1 MKFKF
6 PKYILM
12 IFSITTFSL
21 IAQDIKSFENNNVI
35 SRINSAYNRGEID
48 YATALANKAF
58 AVLDQSQLDPRF
70 YVKVGEI
77 IKCGTPVM
85 MELMENWDKLS
96 VQSQEKIDHL
106 LKRSIDRYDA
116 VYISP
121 DGNFNIHYDTTGI
134 DAVPLA
140 DANENGIP
148 DYVETFGDIFNY
160 VWDIEV
166 IELEYDAPMLGGNG
180 MQEVYIENLP
190 SNILG
195 YVSGVDNLQ
204 VRNSYSQYGN
214 QLALMQ
220 VTAAHE
226 FHHEIQL
233 SIHYPS
239 YPSTWYMETTSVYM
253 EDYVYDDVNDYV
265 GYLYDWYN
273 SPWVSITD
281 SDGMHWYSTSIW
293 NFYLEETFGVDIIRE
308 VWEYPNAN
316 SIKSL
321 DSILTHHDTSL
332 PDEYEKFETWNY
344 FTGYRSNWHHDT
356 FSEASSYPTVSMQ
369 KIHSFSASTSG
380 FTDQSVT
387 STKYPQKLACNYIKF
402 INSGSDGILLIRV
415 YGDADYSWGGYAI
428 TDSTPSHYSSDYPI
442 IYENGHDGIAI
453 ITSWSE
459 LNNVVLIPTNVHTI
473 GGNTGRAYTYSAEV
487 VGAVV
492 FLSDFMVE
500 ELLGNGNGSL
510 ESDETARLV
519 VSVSNYGNDLN
530 NVSLEI
536 STEDSCITVTEG
548 DYYIGNFPKNTT
560 QDNESDPFTFL
571 LCHNVEPQEVLF
583 TLSIKENGDEIASEE
598 IRFNIGFSP
607 VLFVDDDNGTDDN
620 DVIALA
626 LDSLGLIYDSKD
638 ISETGYINL
647 CLNLRDIVIWSVG
660 TQTSGL
666 TDAEIDSL
674 EILFNSDV
682 NVLLTGGSIGEQLS
696 GESWCPFIPDEMTSV
711 GWLKGVEGDIL
722 GQSSNNWIWATAP
735 VGGNEKISPVDPR
748 AIVSFAYLNSQ
759 CGGVI
764 RYRDQGRFV
773 ASDFSFSA
781 MTQPSSAFIYPKTLL
796 EMTLD
801 YFDNTNHLPSV
812 FDLYYP
818 SIDTIVIINDLSQ
831 SIVFN
836 WEQSTD
842 ADGVTYTF
850 VLDECDDFRGEFLY
864 EAFDISTETSTF
876 TADEIYDV
884 IDAQSDTL
892 VSYWGVYASDGK
904 EVRLSSGMN
913 KITFILDLP
922 NLAPSSFVLIDPDI
936 DNNLIVSS
944 MDSAYHFIWESSSD
958 PEGDNITYNWIL
970 DIEET
975 LNEPNFRSI
984 ILADTVLAFA
994 SDTLL
999 SWLPEGQDS
1008 LAMWWTVIASDG
1020 ENVTSTDTVGFY
1032 LVIDI
1037 NQPPGD
1043 FVLIAPA
1050 ADSELV
1056 LTNFEDSL
1064 KFQWTESIDP
1074 EGENILYNL
1083 VIDYIELGKMVLLD
1097 TTIADT
1103 ELTIYGDD
1111 IFGFFPDGTDIL
1123 DVFWCVIAS
1132 DGEQEVSSNV
1142 QDLTLIE
1149 GINEAPSDFAPISPE
1164 NSDTLYLHPIYGEVI
1179 EFKWEKSIDPDNDT
1193 LIYTLSFFKEV
1204 TIDTVNIFQF
1214 STGDTIVYFT
1224 PQEIIALMGSADTL
1238 DIGWYVSANDGEFST
1253 LSNEIIYIIL
1263 VDLTQVSIYDKQTV
1277 PTAFCLHDNYPNPFN
1292 PSTKIFYELPHES
1305 IVEFAV
1311 YDLLGNKVMTLVFE
1325 KKPAGSYSVEWNG
1338 LSDNGKQMP
1347 TGLYIYRIM
1356 ADNFISYKKML
1367 LMK

>member
-1 MKFKF
+1 MKCIFSKS
-6 PKYILM
+6 ILI

-21 IAQDIKSFENNNVI
+21 IAQDFNISENNSVI
-35 SRINSAYNRGEID
+35 NRINSAYSRGEID
-48 YATALANKAF
+48 YATALANKVF
-58 AVLDQSQLDPRF
+58 AVLDRSQVDSRF
-70 YVKVGEI
+70 I
-77 IKCGTPVM
+77 IEDESPLKCGTPIIA
-85 MELMENWDKLS
+85 ELMENWNKLDADT
-96 VQSQEKIDHL
+96 QAKIDIL
-106 LKRSIDRYDA
+106 LNPPDTKDWEYY
-116 VYISP
+116 VSP
-121 DGNFNIHYDTTGI
+121 GGKFNIKFTRSGTDG
-134 DAVPLA
+134 VPSTDVNPA
-140 DANENGIP
+140 NGIP
-148 DYVETFGDIFNY
+148 DYVERFGEIFDY
-160 VWDIEV
+160 VWSVEV
-166 IELEYDAPMLGGNG
+166 VDLQYNAPYLGGNN
-180 MQEVYIENLP
+180 MQEVKIHHIDAY
-190 SNILG
+190 G
-195 YVSGVDNLQ
+195 YVQGRDNLH
-204 VRNSYSQYGN
+204 VHNNYYGFPGT
-214 QLALMQ
+214 QLGCMQ

-233 SIHYPS
+233 SIHYPAH
-239 YPSTWYMETTSVYM
+239 PSTWYMETTSVWV
-253 EDYVYDDVNDYV
+253 EDYVYDDVNDYLN
-265 GYLYDWYN
+265 YLNYWYS

-308 VWEYPNAN
+308 VWEN
-316 SIKSL
+316 SSSNSVTALKNVLTEHGTSL
-321 DSILTHHDTSL
+321 D
-332 PDEYEKFETWNY
+332 DEYEKFETWNY
-344 FTGYRSNWHHDT
+344 FTGYRSSWGHTT

-369 KIHSFSASTSG
+369 KIHYFYSSTSG

-428 TDSTPSHYSSDYPI
+428 TDSTSSHYSSDYPI

-459 LNNVVLIPTNVHTI
+459 LNNVVFIPTNVHTI

-500 ELLGNGNGSL
+500 ELMGNGNGSL
-510 ESDETARLV
+510 ESDETASLV
-519 VSVSNYGNDLN
+519 VSVSNYGNDLD

-536 STEDSCITVTEG
+536 STENPCITITDG
-548 DYYIGNFPKNTT
+548 DYNIGNFPKNTT
-560 QDNESDPFTFL
+560 QDNESEPFVFQ

-583 TLSIKENGDEIASEE
+583 TLSIKESGDEIASEE

-620 DVIALA
+620 DVIILA

-638 ISETGYINL
+638 ISATGYTNL

-674 EILFNSDV
+674 EIIFNSDV

-764 RYRDQGRFV
+764 RYRGQGRFV
-773 ASDFSFSA
+773 AADFSFSA
-781 MTQPSSAFIYPKTLL
+781 MTQPSSSFIYPKTLL

-801 YFDNTNHLPSV
+801 YFDNTNNLPTV
-812 FDLYYP
+812 FDLYHP
-818 SIDTIVIINDLSQ
+818 SNDTIVIINDLSQ

-850 VLDECDDFRGEFLY
+850 VLDESDDFKGEFLY
-864 EAFDISTETSTF
+864 EAFDISTETFSL
-876 TADEIYDV
+876 TANEIND
-884 IDAQSDTL
+884 IMDAYGDTL

-904 EVRLSSGMN
+904 EVRLSSAMN

-922 NLAPSSFVLIDPDI
+922 NLAPSSFVLINPDT

-944 MDSAYHFIWESSSD
+944 MDSTYYFIWESSSD
-958 PEGDNITYNWIL
+958 PEEDDITYNWIL
-970 DIEET
+970 DLEET
-975 LNEPNFRSI
+975 LNEPNFRSVT
-984 ILADTVLAFA
+984 LADTTLSFD

-999 SWLPEGQDS
+999 LWLPEGQDS

-1032 LVIDI
+1032 LVNDI
-1037 NQPPGD
+1037 SEPPTD
-1043 FVLIAPA
+1043 FVLLEPA
-1050 ADSELV
+1050 ADGEFV
-1056 LTNFEDSL
+1056 LTSFEDSL
-1064 KFQWTESIDP
+1064 KFQWNESIDP
-1074 EGENILYNL
+1074 DGEKILYNL
-1083 VIDYIELGKMVLLD
+1083 VIGYIELGKVVLLD

-1103 ELTIYGDD
+1103 EFTVYGSE

-1132 DGEQEVSSNV
+1132 DGEQEVSSGER
-1142 QDLTLIE
+1142 DLTLIE
-1149 GINEAPSDFAPISPE
+1149 GINEAPAGFSLLQPE
-1164 NSDTLYLHPIYGEVI
+1164 YNDTLFLDPSMDCL
-1179 EFKWEKSIDPDNDT
+1179 FSFLWENSIDPDKDT
-1193 LIYTLSFFKEV
+1193 LTYTLIFYKEI
-1204 TIDTVNIFQF
+1204 TQDTVNLFQV
-1214 STGDTIVYFT
+1214 TTNDTIVDFT
-1224 PQEIIALMGSADTL
+1224 PEELIALMDSADTL
-1238 DIGWYVSANDGEFST
+1238 DMGWYVSANDGEFST

-1277 PTAFCLHDNYPNPFN
+1277 QTAFCLHDNYPNPFN
-1292 PSTKIFYELPHES
+1292 PSTKISYEIPHES
-1305 IVEFAV
+1305 FVELAV
-1311 YDLLGNKVMTLVFE
+1311 YDLLGNKIVTLALG

-1338 LSDNGKQMP
+1338 LSDSGKQMP
-1347 TGLYIYRIM
+1347 TGLYIYHLT
-1356 ADNFISYKKML
+1356 ADNFASYKKML
-1367 LMK
+1367 LIK